1 MGEIISK
8 LLGLLDDCYK
18 ATEQSY
24 FAIEVQGYMDDI
36 YTELYDCFVPYV
48 FGGIEINEGS

>member
-1 MGEIISK
+1 MREVISK
-8 LLGLLDDCYK
+8 LLRLLDDCYK